1 MPRRTAR
8 RGRKPKACSRL
19 EPSALAISRRAGGS
33 STKNPSPPLGLHSR
47 TPLRAFRMPRSHAYD
62 SSMLSSC
69 SQLSRV
75 TPLAA
80 RSLASCLSELRHQ
93 FRPLSLYYYFI
104 HKNRG
109 VWLPMPSQATSCL
122 AHGLSLRL
130 SPSASLR
137 HRLSVGFGRVSP
149 PFHSGGTLPRP
160 LPLPRTAPAPPSF
173 AATQNL
179 MQTAV
184 LISSMSKPL
193 TLIIIILLT
202 IGFIVA
208 VVGVSGGFL
217 LNS

>member
-1 MPRRTAR
+1 
-8 RGRKPKACSRL
+8 
-19 EPSALAISRRAGGS
+19 
-33 STKNPSPPLGLHSR
+33 
-47 TPLRAFRMPRSHAYD
+47 
-62 SSMLSSC
+62 
-69 SQLSRV
+69 
-75 TPLAA
+75 
-80 RSLASCLSELRHQ
+80 
-93 FRPLSLYYYFI
+93 
-104 HKNRG
+104 
-109 VWLPMPSQATSCL
+109 MPSQATSCL

-149 PFHSGGTLPRP
+149 PFHSGGTLPR
-160 LPLPRTAPAPPSF
+160 LLLVLLLVLLLFSLPRLLPTALAPPSF

>member
-1 MPRRTAR
+1 
-8 RGRKPKACSRL
+8 
-19 EPSALAISRRAGGS
+19 
-33 STKNPSPPLGLHSR
+33 
-47 TPLRAFRMPRSHAYD
+47 
-62 SSMLSSC
+62 
-69 SQLSRV
+69 
-75 TPLAA
+75 
-80 RSLASCLSELRHQ
+80 
-93 FRPLSLYYYFI
+93 
-104 HKNRG
+104 
-109 VWLPMPSQATSCL
+109 MPSQATSCL

-149 PFHSGGTLPRP
+149 PFHSGGTLPRLLLVLLFSHPDPLLTPLFPALPP
-160 LPLPRTAPAPPSF
+160 LPLSF